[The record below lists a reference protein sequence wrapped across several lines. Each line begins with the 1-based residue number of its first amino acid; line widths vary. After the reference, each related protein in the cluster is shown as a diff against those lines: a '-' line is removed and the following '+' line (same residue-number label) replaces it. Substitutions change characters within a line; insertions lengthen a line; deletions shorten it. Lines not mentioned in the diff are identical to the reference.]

1 MIKLRIATIL
11 KNRVTSPLKVMFQDI
26 KNGQFKI
33 GITRFLVSVFS
44 GTKISYFL
52 SQKIH
57 NMIIKKLEKEFLYVL
72 DKYSDYSV
80 KCEYDAK
87 SPIWVCW
94 MQGYDNAPIIV
105 KKCIDSIRISTNHPV
120 HIITKDNI
128 DTFIHLP
135 DYIMEK
141 YNKQIITNAQF
152 SDILRMC
159 LLSQYGGLWIDAT
172 IFIPGKLPEKIFQ
185 YQFYTCKRKPQKS
198 GYVSNYMWTSFLNGC
213 QKNCIVQKVVN
224 DLFLAYWEKYDYLI
238 DYLLVDY
245 FMMLVYRNLPKAKDL
260 IDNVPYNNPCM
271 EELQN
276 RMSMAFNKNDY
287 VQLLYNSDTYLFKL
301 SWRMKFEEKTVDG
314 NTTYFAEF
322 LKNKQ

>member
-1 MIKLRIATIL
+1 MRIATIL
-11 KNRVTSPLKVMFQDI
+11 KNRVTSPLKVMFQDV

-33 GITRFLVSVFS
+33 GITRFLVSVFR

-105 KKCIDSIRISTNHPV
+105 KKCIDSIKISTNHPV
-120 HIITKDNI
+120 NIITKDKI

-245 FMMLVYRNLPKAKDL
+245 FMMLVYRNLPKAKQL

-287 VQLLYNSDTYLFKL
+287 DQLLYNSDTYLFKL

>member
-1 MIKLRIATIL
+1 MRIATIL

-52 SQKIH
+52 SRKIH
-57 NMIIKKLEKEFLYVL
+57 NMIMKILEKDFLYVL
-72 DKYSDYSV
+72 DKYRDYSV
-80 KCEYDAK
+80 KCEYDAN
-87 SPIWVCW
+87 SPVWVCW

-105 KKCIDSIRISTNHPV
+105 KKCIDSIKNSTNHPV
-120 HIITKDNI
+120 NIITKDKI

-301 SWRMKFEEKTVDG
+301 SWRMNFEKETDDG
-314 NTTYFAEF
+314 NTTYFAQF
-322 LKNKQ
+322 LEL

>member
-1 MIKLRIATIL
+1 MRIATIL

-33 GITRFLVSVFS
+33 GITRFLVSVFR

-57 NMIIKKLEKEFLYVL
+57 NMIIKKLEKDFLYVL
-72 DKYSDYSV
+72 DKYRDYSV
-80 KCEYDAK
+80 KCEYDAN
-87 SPIWVCW
+87 SPVWVCW

-120 HIITKDNI
+120 NIITKDKI

-159 LLSQYGGLWIDAT
+159 LLSQYGGIWIDAT
-172 IFIPGKLPEKIFQ
+172 IFVPGKLSEKIFQ

-260 IDNVPYNNPCM
+260 IDNVPYNNLLV

-276 RMSMAFNKNDY
+276 RMSMSFNKEDY
-287 VQLLYNSDTYLFKL
+287 DNLLYNSGTFLFKL

-314 NTTYFAEF
+314 NTTYFAQF
-322 LKNKQ
+322 LEL

>member
-1 MIKLRIATIL
+1 MRIATIL

-33 GITRFLVSVFS
+33 GITRFLVSVFR

-128 DTFIHLP
+128 DTFIQLP

-159 LLSQYGGLWIDAT
+159 LLSQYGGIWIDAT
-172 IFIPGKLPEKIFQ
+172 IFVPGKLPEKIFQ

-260 IDNVPYNNPCM
+260 IDNVPYNNLLV

-276 RMSMAFNKNDY
+276 RMSMSFNKEDY
-287 VQLLYNSDTYLFKL
+287 DNLLYNSGTFLFKL

-314 NTTYFAEF
+314 NTTYFAQF
-322 LKNKQ
+322 LEL

>member
-1 MIKLRIATIL
+1 MRIATIL

-33 GITRFLVSVFS
+33 GITRFLVSVFR

-57 NMIIKKLEKEFLYVL
+57 NMIIKKLEKDFLYVL
-72 DKYSDYSV
+72 DKYSDYLV

-128 DTFIHLP
+128 DTFIQLP

-260 IDNVPYNNPCM
+260 IDNVPYNNLLV

-276 RMSMAFNKNDY
+276 RMSMSFNKEDY
-287 VQLLYNSDTYLFKL
+287 DNLLYNSGTFLFKL

-314 NTTYFAEF
+314 NTTYFAKF
-322 LKNKQ
+322 LENNQ

>member
-1 MIKLRIATIL
+1 MRIATIL

-26 KNGQFKI
+26 KNGQFRI
-33 GITRFLVSVFS
+33 GITRFLVSVFR

-57 NMIIKKLEKEFLYVL
+57 NMIMKILEKDFLYIL
-72 DKYSDYSV
+72 DKYRDYSV
-80 KCEYDAK
+80 KCEYDAN
-87 SPIWVCW
+87 SPVWVCW

-105 KKCIDSIRISTNHPV
+105 KKCIDSIKNSTNHLV
-120 HIITKDNI
+120 NIITKDNI
-128 DTFIHLP
+128 DSFIHLP

-159 LLSQYGGLWIDAT
+159 LLSQYGGIWIDAT
-172 IFIPGKLPEKIFQ
+172 IFVPGKLPEKIFQ

-213 QKNCIVQKVVN
+213 QKNCIVQKAVN

-260 IDNVPYNNPCM
+260 IDSVPFNNLLV

-276 RMSMAFNKNDY
+276 RMSMSFNKEDY
-287 VQLLYNSDTYLFKL
+287 DNLLYNSDTYLFKL
-301 SWRMKFEEKTVDG
+301 SWRMNFEKETDDG
-314 NTTYFAEF
+314 NTTYFAQF
-322 LKNKQ
+322 LEL

>member
-1 MIKLRIATIL
+1 MRIATIL

-33 GITRFLVSVFS
+33 GITRFLVSVFR

-260 IDNVPYNNPCM
+260 IDSVPFNNLLV

-276 RMSMAFNKNDY
+276 RMSMSFNKEDY
-287 VQLLYNSDTYLFKL
+287 DNLLYNSGTFLFKL

>member
-1 MIKLRIATIL
+1 MRIATIL

-33 GITRFLVSVFS
+33 GITRFLVSVFR

-120 HIITKDNI
+120 NIITKDKI

-245 FMMLVYRNLPKAKDL
+245 FIMLVYRNIPKAKDL

-287 VQLLYNSDTYLFKL
+287 DQLLYNSDTYLFKL
-301 SWRMKFEEKTVDG
+301 SWRMNFEEKTVDG

>member
-1 MIKLRIATIL
+1 
-11 KNRVTSPLKVMFQDI
+11 MFQDI

-52 SQKIH
+52 SRKIH
-57 NMIIKKLEKEFLYVL
+57 NMIMKILEKDFLYVL
-72 DKYSDYSV
+72 DKYRDYSV
-80 KCEYDAK
+80 KCEYDAN
-87 SPIWVCW
+87 SPVWVCW

-105 KKCIDSIRISTNHPV
+105 KKCIDSIKNSTNHPV
-120 HIITKDNI
+120 NIITKDKI

-301 SWRMKFEEKTVDG
+301 SWRMNFEKETDDG
-314 NTTYFAEF
+314 NTTYFAQF
-322 LKNKQ
+322 LEL

>member
-1 MIKLRIATIL
+1 MRIATIL

-33 GITRFLVSVFS
+33 GITRFLVSVFR

-57 NMIIKKLEKEFLYVL
+57 NMIIKKLEKDFLYVL

-80 KCEYDAK
+80 KCEYDAN
-87 SPIWVCW
+87 SPVWVCW

-105 KKCIDSIRISTNHPV
+105 KKCIDSIKNSTNHLV
-120 HIITKDNI
+120 NIITKDNI
-128 DTFIHLP
+128 DSFIHLP

-159 LLSQYGGLWIDAT
+159 LLSQYGGIWIDAT
-172 IFIPGKLPEKIFQ
+172 IFIPEKLPEEIFQ

-213 QKNCIVQKVVN
+213 QKNCIVQKAVN

-260 IDNVPYNNPCM
+260 IDSVPFNNLLV

-276 RMSMAFNKNDY
+276 RMSMSFNKEDY
-287 VQLLYNSDTYLFKL
+287 DNLLYNSDTYLFKL
-301 SWRMKFEEKTVDG
+301 SWRMNFEKETDDG
-314 NTTYFAEF
+314 NTTYFAQF
-322 LKNKQ
+322 LEL

>member
-1 MIKLRIATIL
+1 ML

-33 GITRFLVSVFS
+33 GITRFLVSVFR

-57 NMIIKKLEKEFLYVL
+57 NMIIKKLEKDFLYVL
-72 DKYSDYSV
+72 DKYRDYSV
-80 KCEYDAK
+80 KCEYDAN
-87 SPIWVCW
+87 SPVWVCW

-120 HIITKDNI
+120 NIITKDKI

-260 IDNVPYNNPCM
+260 IDNVPYNNLLV

-276 RMSMAFNKNDY
+276 RMSMSFNKEDY
-287 VQLLYNSDTYLFKL
+287 DNLLYNSGTFLFKL

-314 NTTYFAEF
+314 NTTYFAKF
-322 LKNKQ
+322 LENNQ

>member
-1 MIKLRIATIL
+1 MRIATIL

-33 GITRFLVSVFS
+33 GITRFLVSVFR

-52 SQKIH
+52 SRKIH
-57 NMIIKKLEKEFLYVL
+57 NMIMKILEKDFLYVL
-72 DKYSDYSV
+72 DKYRDYSV
-80 KCEYDAK
+80 KCEYDAN
-87 SPIWVCW
+87 SPVWVCW

-128 DTFIHLP
+128 DTFIQLP

-159 LLSQYGGLWIDAT
+159 LLSQYGGIWIDAT
-172 IFIPGKLPEKIFQ
+172 IFVPGKLPEKIFQ

-260 IDNVPYNNPCM
+260 IDNVPYNNLLV

-276 RMSMAFNKNDY
+276 RMSMSFNKEDY
-287 VQLLYNSDTYLFKL
+287 DNLLYNSDTYLFKL
-301 SWRMKFEEKTVDG
+301 SWRMNFEKETDDG
-314 NTTYFAEF
+314 NTTYFAQF
-322 LKNKQ
+322 LEL

>member
-1 MIKLRIATIL
+1 
-11 KNRVTSPLKVMFQDI
+11 MFQDI

-33 GITRFLVSVFS
+33 GITRFLVSVFR

-57 NMIIKKLEKEFLYVL
+57 NMIMKILEKDFLYIL
-72 DKYSDYSV
+72 DKYRDYSV
-80 KCEYDAK
+80 KCEYDAN
-87 SPIWVCW
+87 SPVWVCW

-105 KKCIDSIRISTNHPV
+105 KKCIDSIKNSTNHLV
-120 HIITKDNI
+120 NIITKDNI
-128 DTFIHLP
+128 DSFIHLP

-159 LLSQYGGLWIDAT
+159 LLSQYGGIWIDAT
-172 IFIPGKLPEKIFQ
+172 IFVPGKLPEKIFQ

-213 QKNCIVQKVVN
+213 QKNCIVQKAVN
-224 DLFLAYWEKYDYLI
+224 DLFLAYWEKYDSLI

-260 IDNVPYNNPCM
+260 IDSVPFNNLLV

-276 RMSMAFNKNDY
+276 RMSMSFNKEDY
-287 VQLLYNSDTYLFKL
+287 DNLLYNSDTYLFKL
-301 SWRMKFEEKTVDG
+301 SWRMNFEKETDDG
-314 NTTYFAEF
+314 NTTYFAQF
-322 LKNKQ
+322 LEL

>member
-1 MIKLRIATIL
+1 MRIATIL

-33 GITRFLVSVFS
+33 GITRFLVSVFR

-52 SQKIH
+52 SRKIH
-57 NMIIKKLEKEFLYVL
+57 NMIIKKLEKDFLYVL
-72 DKYSDYSV
+72 DKYRDYSV
-80 KCEYDAK
+80 KCEYDAN
-87 SPIWVCW
+87 SPVWVCW

-120 HIITKDNI
+120 NIITKDKI

-260 IDNVPYNNPCM
+260 IDNVPYNNLLV

-276 RMSMAFNKNDY
+276 RMSMSFNKEDY
-287 VQLLYNSDTYLFKL
+287 DNLLYNSGTFLFKL

-314 NTTYFAEF
+314 NTTYFAKF
-322 LKNKQ
+322 LENNQ

>member
-1 MIKLRIATIL
+1 ML

-33 GITRFLVSVFS
+33 GITRFLVSVFR

-57 NMIIKKLEKEFLYVL
+57 NMIIKKLEKDFLYVL
-72 DKYSDYSV
+72 DKYRDYSV
-80 KCEYDAK
+80 KCEYDAN
-87 SPIWVCW
+87 SPVWVCW

-128 DTFIHLP
+128 YTFIHLP

-172 IFIPGKLPEKIFQ
+172 IFIPVKLPEKIFQ

-245 FMMLVYRNLPKAKDL
+245 FMMLVYRNLPKAKQL

-287 VQLLYNSDTYLFKL
+287 DQLLYNSDTYLFKL

>member
-1 MIKLRIATIL
+1 MRIATIL

-33 GITRFLVSVFS
+33 GITRFLVSVFR

-57 NMIIKKLEKEFLYVL
+57 NMIMKILEKDFLYIL
-72 DKYSDYSV
+72 DKYRDYSA

-87 SPIWVCW
+87 SPVWVCW

-105 KKCIDSIRISTNHPV
+105 KKCIDSIKCSTNHPV

-128 DTFIHLP
+128 DTFIQLP
-135 DYIMEK
+135 DYITKK
-141 YNKQIITNAQF
+141 YNNKSIMDAHF
-152 SDILRMC
+152 ADVLRMA
-159 LLSQYGGLWIDAT
+159 LLSKYGGFWIDAT
-172 IFIPGKLPEKIFQ
+172 IFIPEKLPEEIFQ
-185 YQFYTCKRKPQKS
+185 YQFYTCKRIPKQS
-198 GYVSNYMWTSFLNGC
+198 GCISDYMWTTFFNGC
-213 QKNCIVQKVVN
+213 QKNCIVQTVVR
-224 DLFLAYWEKYDYLI
+224 DLLFEYWKKKDYSI
-238 DYLLVDY
+238 DYLLLDY
-245 FMMLVYRNLPKAKDL
+245 FIMLVYRNIPEAKKL

-287 VQLLYNSDTYLFKL
+287 DQLLYNSDTYLFKL
-301 SWRMKFEEKTVDG
+301 SWRMNFKKETDDG
-314 NTTYFAEF
+314 NTTYFAQF
-322 LKNKQ
+322 LEL

>member
-1 MIKLRIATIL
+1 
-11 KNRVTSPLKVMFQDI
+11 MFQDI

-128 DTFIHLP
+128 DTFIRLP

-287 VQLLYNSDTYLFKL
+287 DQLLYNSDTYLFKL
-301 SWRMKFEEKTVDG
+301 SWRMNFEKETDDG
-314 NTTYFAEF
+314 NTTYFAQF
-322 LKNKQ
+322 LEL

>member
-1 MIKLRIATIL
+1 
-11 KNRVTSPLKVMFQDI
+11 MFQDI

-33 GITRFLVSVFS
+33 GITRFLVSVFR

-128 DTFIHLP
+128 DTFIQLP

-159 LLSQYGGLWIDAT
+159 LLSQYGGIWIDAT
-172 IFIPGKLPEKIFQ
+172 IFVPRKLPEKIFQ

-245 FMMLVYRNLPKAKDL
+245 FIMLVYRNLPKAKDL
-260 IDNVPYNNPCM
+260 IDNVPYNNLLV

-276 RMSMAFNKNDY
+276 RMSMSFNKEDY
-287 VQLLYNSDTYLFKL
+287 DNLLYNSGTFLFKL

-314 NTTYFAEF
+314 NTTYFAQF
-322 LKNKQ
+322 LEL

>member
-1 MIKLRIATIL
+1 MRIATIL

-33 GITRFLVSVFS
+33 GITRFLVSVFR

-80 KCEYDAK
+80 KCEYDTK

-120 HIITKDNI
+120 HIITNDNI

-260 IDNVPYNNPCM
+260 IDSVPYNNPCM

-287 VQLLYNSDTYLFKL
+287 DQLLYNSDTYLFKL